1 MKRRGTAIVGAARVL
16 SRDER
21 EGAPRRCVT
30 REPVRSLSS
39 SCAMTRRIVEPSSLQ
54 KSGSGDEESTI
65 VALSTVVKERF
76 R

>member
-1 MKRRGTAIVGAARVL
+1 
-16 SRDER
+16 
-21 EGAPRRCVT
+21 
-30 REPVRSLSS
+30 
-39 SCAMTRRIVEPSSLQ
+39 MTRRIVEPSSLE